1 MPFTARFSGKYL
13 PVHPIRTSHK
23 IALFLPIT
31 TSLTA
36 VFVPLN
42 VISDLFHLLLSFF
55 VLLNLIR
62 QVVIC
67 HRMNSFGQLVQG
79 FPEILKNA
87 HATTEVW
94 HDQMNGH
101 QVY

>member
-1 MPFTARFSGKYL
+1 LPFTARFSGKYL
-13 PVHPIRTSHK
+13 PVHPIGTSHK

-36 VFVPLN
+36 VFVPQK
-42 VISDLFHLLLSFF
+42 VITDLFHLLPSRF
-55 VLLNLIR
+55 VWLDLIR
-62 QVVIC
+62 QVAIC

-87 HATTEVW
+87 HATTEV
-94 HDQMNGH
+94 
-101 QVY
+101 